1 MYSVVQV
8 GVRQYKVSP
17 GDEILV
23 EKLHEEAGSSIK
35 LPVLLASDDSGVTVG
50 TPMISGREVSA
61 KVVGDEKGEKLI
73 VFRYTPKKRFRKKNG
88 HRQTYTR
95 LKIEE

>member
-8 GVRQYKVSP
+8 GARQYKVAP

-23 EKLHEEAGSSIK
+23 EKLAAEAGSTIK
-35 LPVLLASDDSGVTVG
+35 LPVLLQSNDSGVSVG
-50 TPMISGREVSA
+50 TPMLTGVEVA
-61 KVVGDEKGEKLI
+61 ATVMRDEKGEKLI

-95 LKIEE
+95 LKID

>member
-8 GVRQYKVSP
+8 GARQYKVSP

-23 EKLHEEAGSSIK
+23 EKLQAESGSSIK

-50 TPMISGREVSA
+50 TPTIAGREVSA
-61 KVVGDEKGEKLI
+61 TVVREEKGEKLI

-95 LKIEE
+95 LKID

>member
-8 GVRQYKVSP
+8 GARQYKVSP

-23 EKLHEEAGSSIK
+23 EKLQAEAGSNIK
-35 LPVLLASDDSGVTVG
+35 LPVLLASDESGVTVG
-50 TPMISGREVSA
+50 TPTIAGREVSA
-61 KVVGDEKGEKLI
+61 TVVREEKGDKLI

-95 LKIEE
+95 LKID